1 MSYKKQIPL
10 KDHVVELACPAH
22 GGLIREMA
30 GRYGIPESE
39 MLDLSAS
46 LNPLGSPFDHPSGGL
61 DLDDVMERA
70 AHRFGQYPDNR
81 YLEYRSAAVNFLG
94 NGLSVD
100 NIVPGNGSCEIIRLV
115 AEAVL
120 EHDDIVL
127 IPHPTFGEYEQQCK
141 VAGADVRYIK
151 QEEVMGL
158 SDDVLESAKIL
169 FVCNP
174 NNPTGEL
181 RKREDL
187 LDLAER
193 CALNHT
199 LLFVDEAFIEL
210 ADDPSQSIADTV
222 DNNDHLFILRSL
234 TKDFAIPGVRIGFGI
249 ASKRMAEALNTAR
262 LSWNL
267 GSIPEEIGVALMNM
281 EGGCDSPYLVQS
293 REAIKKDRDYL
304 IERISRI
311 RKFIPIDTKI
321 NYILVNISDS
331 VFDSTDLTE
340 RLASHGV
347 LIRDCSSF
355 PFMGKDYV
363 RVAVRPKEETDRLS
377 RAMGKVVV
385 EKARENARSDLICM
399 LESGNAKPQGPN
411 TDCPYYPCHHFPGQ
425 DCTFCF
431 CPFYKCEDERTGGKW
446 VDRSS
451 GGKVWSCEDC
461 VLVHQKDVV
470 EKILNELSGEGS
482 MEDKLKKAWNKVM
495 EPLL

>member
-1 MSYKKQIPL
+1 MSHKKQISL
-10 KDHVVELACPAH
+10 KDHISELACPAH

-30 GRYGIPESE
+30 GRYGISESE

-46 LNPLGSPFDHPSGGL
+46 LNPLGSPFEHPSGGL
-61 DLDDVMERA
+61 DLDAIMEKA
-70 AHRFGQYPDNR
+70 AKRFGQYPDNR

-115 AEAVL
+115 AESVL
-120 EHDDIVL
+120 DKDDIVL
-127 IPHPTFGEYEQQCK
+127 IPHPTFAEYEQQCK
-141 VAGADVRYIK
+141 VAGADVRYIR
-151 QEEVMGL
+151 QEEVMEL
-158 SDDVLESAKIL
+158 EDSVLESAKIL

-174 NNPTGEL
+174 NNPSGKL
-181 RKREDL
+181 RSREDL

-193 CALNHT
+193 CASKDT

-210 ADDPSQSIADTV
+210 ADDPSQSIV
-222 DNNDHLFILRSL
+222 DLVEGNNHIFILRSL
-234 TKDFAIPGVRIGFGI
+234 TKDFAIPGIRLGFGV
-249 ASKRMAEALNTAR
+249 ASKRVAEALNTAR

-267 GSIPEEIGVALMNM
+267 GSVPEEIGIAVMNM
-281 EGGCDSPYLVQS
+281 EGGCNSPYLVQS
-293 REAIKKDRDYL
+293 REAIKKDRRYL
-304 IERISRI
+304 IERMSRI
-311 RKFIPIDTKI
+311 RKFMPIDTKV
-321 NYILVNISDS
+321 NFILVDISDS
-331 VFDSTDLTE
+331 AFDSTELMQ

-355 PFMGKDYV
+355 PFMGKDFI
-363 RVAVRPKEETDRLS
+363 RIAVRPKEETDRLA
-377 RAMGKVVV
+377 RAIGKVVV
-385 EKARENARSDLICM
+385 GKAREGARSDLIKM
-399 LESGNAKPQGPN
+399 VDSGNAKPLGPN

-431 CPFYKCEDERTGGKW
+431 CPFYPCEDERTGGKW
-446 VDRSS
+446 VERSS

-470 EKILNELSGEGS
+470 QKILNELSGEGRI
-482 MEDKLKKAWNKVM
+482 EDKLKKAWTKVV

>member
-1 MSYKKQIPL
+1 MSHKKQIPL

-30 GRYGIPESE
+30 DRYGIPESD

-70 AHRFGQYPDNR
+70 AQRFAQYPDNR

-94 NGLSVD
+94 NGLSVE

-127 IPHPTFGEYEQQCK
+127 IPHPTFAEYEQQCK

-158 SDDVLESAKIL
+158 SDEVLESAKLL

-174 NNPTGEL
+174 NNPSGKL

-187 LDLAER
+187 LDLARR
-193 CALNHT
+193 CELNHT

-210 ADDPSQSIADTV
+210 ADDPSQSIADMV
-222 DNNDHLFILRSL
+222 ENNDHLFILRSL
-234 TKDFAIPGVRIGFGI
+234 TKDFAIPGVRIGFGV

-293 REAIKKDRDYL
+293 REAIKKDREYL

-311 RKFIPIDTKI
+311 RKFIPIDTTI
-321 NYILVNISDS
+321 NYILVDISNS
-331 VFDSTDLTE
+331 SFDSTELTE

-363 RVAVRPKEETDRLS
+363 RIAVRPKEETDRLS
-377 RAMGKVVV
+377 RAIGKVVV
-385 EKARENARSDLICM
+385 EKARENARFDLICM
-399 LESGNAKPQGPN
+399 LESGDAKPQGPN

-461 VLVHQKDVV
+461 VVVHQKDVV
-470 EKILNELSGEGS
+470 ENILNELSGEGQ
-482 MEDKLKKAWNKVM
+482 MDDKLKKAWTKVV
-495 EPLL
+495 EPVL